1 MSSDNEIIE
10 RSRDTP
16 GAFAGLYDRHA
27 RTIHRYAARRL
38 GAGVADDVMSETFLV
53 AFERRAAFDPTVG
66 AALPWL
72 YGIATTLMKKHARLE
87 AASWRAMTAAGA
99 AEVVTDDIASLE
111 SRVDAEASVKRI
123 GSALRRMAKRD
134 RDTLL
139 LQAWADL
146 SYEDIALA
154 LDIPVGTVRSRL
166 NRARRVLREAIS
178 RGQAPET
185 EVEHE
190 RVNSAAQ
197 GA

>member
-1 MSSDNEIIE
+1 MSSDSEIIE

-16 GAFAGLYDRHA
+16 GVFAGLYERHA
-27 RTIHRYAARRL
+27 GTIYRYAARRI
-38 GAGVADDVMSETFLV
+38 GVAVADDVMSETFLV

-87 AASWRAMTAAGA
+87 AASWRGMTAAGA
-99 AEVVTDDIASLE
+99 AEVIVDDIEGLE
-111 SRVDAEASVKRI
+111 SRVDAEASVQRI
-123 GSALRRMAKRD
+123 GLALRRMAKRD
-134 RDTLL
+134 RDALL

-154 LDIPVGTVRSRL
+154 LAVPVGTVRSRL

-178 RGQAPET
+178 RGQAPTT
-185 EVEHE
+185 EVEYE
-190 RVNSAAQ
+190 RVDSAAQ